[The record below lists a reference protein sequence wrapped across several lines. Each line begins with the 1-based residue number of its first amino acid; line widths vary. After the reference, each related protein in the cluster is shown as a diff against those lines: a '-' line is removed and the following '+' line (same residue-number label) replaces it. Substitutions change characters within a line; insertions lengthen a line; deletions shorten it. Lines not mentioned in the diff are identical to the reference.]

1 MSNCATCVIGATGI
15 LEYSGV
21 RGSTFPILTGKD
33 VTIGS
38 STIKTIDSYIT
49 YKANSKIPGDTIW
62 TQKVILVSGPG
73 NFVVGSTFHNGGGP
87 PSPMSTIIS
96 YTPDVC
102 VPQCPLPVGCEPPT
116 ADSCCPLQYERK
128 GLVICYRKT
137 KFNTAFS
144 FKPGNCCKGWGRRGN
159 LVPQTRIQGGRWN
172 HSLSN
177 TKLYPVISQ
186 SRDANGNITSIKQS
200 KNLFR
205 NTDYKMS
212 KNELMSYL
220 SRNRKYLNR

>member
-1 MSNCATCVIGATGI
+1 MS
-15 LEYSGV
+15 Y
-21 RGSTFPILTGKD
+21 FD
-33 VTIGS
+33 S
-38 STIKTIDSYIT
+38 S
-49 YKANSKIPGDTIW
+49 
-62 TQKVILVSGPG
+62 
-73 NFVVGSTFHNGGGP
+73 
-87 PSPMSTIIS
+87 
-96 YTPDVC
+96 C
-102 VPQCPLPVGCEPPT
+102 CPLPVGSPSPT
-116 ADSCCPLQYERK
+116 ADSCCPLKYERPGK
-128 GLVICYRKT
+128 VICYRKT

-172 HSLSN
+172 HSSSN

-186 SRDANGNITSIKQS
+186 GRDASGNITSIKQS

-220 SRNRKYLNR
+220 SRNLSRDAPGSTAVARISCAGV